1 MLNPYPVFRDA
12 AADRKAKHDKDMLRK
27 KKRAVLAT
35 MNCILIVGIISAF
48 VSAVITYFITK

>member
-27 KKRAVLAT
+27 EKRRVLTT
-35 MNCILIVGIISAF
+35 MNCILVIGSISAF
-48 VSAVITYFITK
+48 VSAVITYWITK